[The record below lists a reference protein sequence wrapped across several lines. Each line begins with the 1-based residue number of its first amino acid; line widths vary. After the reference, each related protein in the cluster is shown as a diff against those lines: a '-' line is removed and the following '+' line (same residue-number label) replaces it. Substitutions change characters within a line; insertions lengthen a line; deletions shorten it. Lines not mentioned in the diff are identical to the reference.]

1 VRNWKTR
8 WFVLQGRYLRYYKSE
23 NPKISEKLGEINI
36 ETCVVEELKHREES
50 LRVCHDGGNQ
60 SLLLVL

>member
-1 VRNWKTR
+1 
-8 WFVLQGRYLRYYKSE
+8 VLQGRYLRYYKSE